1 MSGKT
6 GIGVGILAGIVIGV
20 GIGVL
25 VAPEKGSQTR
35 KKIKDGYGDAKNELK
50 NKFESATSN
59 LKDKAAKIDLQGSYD
74 DLVATVSSKADDVI
88 AFLEN
93 KLDSLKSE
101 AAKQKRNV

>member
-25 VAPEKGSQTR
+25 VAPDKGSQTR
-35 KKIKDGYGDAKNELK
+35 KKIKDGYGDAKIGLK
-50 NKFESATSN
+50 NKFETASAD
-59 LKDKAAKIDLQGSYD
+59 LKDRASKIDLQGSYD
-74 DLVATVSSKADDVI
+74 DLVSTVSSKADDVI

-93 KLDSLKSE
+93 KLNSLKSE
-101 AAKQKRNV
+101 AAKQKNV